1 MFNIFS
7 KKKKNQAPQ
16 LPQLD
21 DVKTAQE
28 GAAALEKEI
37 QYSAGNTPLTNAKT
51 DQQLNAQAKMPDPS
65 VNSSNQATQ
74 PAPQPS
80 NAALLNMP
88 NLDRS
93 EESVQ
98 PNLPNMNMPNANK
111 ATQPADSTPMPNMP
125 DMSQNQPASVQNTQ
139 VSDSTQDQVKT
150 GSQPNLNSGDAVAD
164 YEGESNSNLQQST
177 EPSADASDEVQYEPA
192 QQEQA
197 TTTQENPIEKKYAN
211 VKLTP
216 MDIYNKKFKKK
227 GRYGYDAQQVDDFLD
242 LVVQKYADALDE
254 NSDLKN
260 ENLQLQ
266 NKNKDL
272 KHDIAFVQEELSGMQ
287 DNYQKEVAKSN
298 KLEEKLK
305 AKPKTVPVANVD
317 MDEKKAEVNEI
328 IAKAHAYAAKIKEK
342 ARASVNT
349 NTNSQPSADES
360 EYYKQKVNILKS
372 NISNLKQRVSQY
384 SNNIQ
389 QSLQDEINNINNLS
403 DSLPKK
409 TINKQTVKHSSEL
422 QDTSHHLN
430 IDSDNLN
437 GVVSEDKPKNDN
449 AQQTTSL
456 SDLID
461 QTPSF

>member
-51 DQQLNAQAKMPDPS
+51 DQQLNAQA
-65 VNSSNQATQ
+65 
-74 PAPQPS
+74 
-80 NAALLNMP
+80 NMP

-177 EPSADASDEVQYEPA
+177 EPSADASDEVKYEPA

-305 AKPKTVPVANVD
+305 AKPKTVPAANVD

-360 EYYKQKVNILKS
+360 EYYKQKINILKN
-372 NISNLKQRVSQY
+372 NIGNLKQRVSQY

-389 QSLQDEINNINNLS
+389 QSLQDEINNLS

-409 TINKQTVKHSSEL
+409 TINNKPTVNQNFET
-422 QDTSHHLN
+422 QDTSHHMN
-430 IDSDNLN
+430 IDSDSLN
-437 GVVSEDKPKNDN
+437 GVVSEDKPKNDD

>member
-51 DQQLNAQAKMPDPS
+51 DQQLNAQA
-65 VNSSNQATQ
+65 
-74 PAPQPS
+74 
-80 NAALLNMP
+80 NMP

-305 AKPKTVPVANVD
+305 AKPKTVPAANVD

-372 NISNLKQRVSQY
+372 NISNLKQRVSEY

-389 QSLQDEINNINNLS
+389 QSLQDEINNLS

-409 TINKQTVKHSSEL
+409 TINNKPTVNQNFET
-422 QDTSHHLN
+422 QDTSHHMN
-430 IDSDNLN
+430 IDSDSLN
-437 GVVSEDKPKNDN
+437 GVVSEDKPKNDD

>member
-16 LPQLD
+16 LPQLN
-21 DVKTAQE
+21 DVNTAQE
-28 GAAALEKEI
+28 GASALEKEKEI

-51 DQQLNAQAKMPDPS
+51 DQQLNAQAKMPNPS

-74 PAPQPS
+74 PTLP
-80 NAALLNMP
+80 NMP
-88 NLDRS
+88 SLDRS

-98 PNLPNMNMPNANK
+98 PNLPNLNMPNANK
-111 ATQPADSTPMPNMP
+111 AAQPADSTPMPNMP
-125 DMSQNQPASVQNTQ
+125 DMSQNQPASAQNTQ

-150 GSQPNLNSGDAVAD
+150 GSQPNFSSGDAVAD
-164 YEGESNSNLQQST
+164 SEEESTSNLQQST
-177 EPSADASDEVQYEPA
+177 ELSADASDEVQYEPA

-260 ENLQLQ
+260 KNLQLQ

-305 AKPKTVPVANVD
+305 AMPKTVPAANID

-342 ARASVNT
+342 ARASVKT

-360 EYYKQKVNILKS
+360 EYYKQKINIVKN
-372 NISNLKQRVSQY
+372 NIGNLKQRVSQY

-389 QSLQDEINNINNLS
+389 QSLQDEINNLN

-409 TINKQTVKHSSEL
+409 TINKPAVNQSSET

-430 IDSDNLN
+430 IDSDSLN
-437 GVVSEDKPKNDN
+437 GVVSEDKPKNDD

>member
-305 AKPKTVPVANVD
+305 AKPKTVPAANVD

-342 ARASVNT
+342 ARASVNI

-372 NISNLKQRVSQY
+372 NISNLKQRVSEY

-389 QSLQDEINNINNLS
+389 QSLQDEINNLS

-409 TINKQTVKHSSEL
+409 TINNKPTVNQNFET
-422 QDTSHHLN
+422 QDTSHHMN
-430 IDSDNLN
+430 IDSDSLN
-437 GVVSEDKPKNDN
+437 GVVSEDKPKNDD

>member
-305 AKPKTVPVANVD
+305 AKPKTVPAANVD

-372 NISNLKQRVSQY
+372 NISNLKQRVSEY

-389 QSLQDEINNINNLS
+389 QSLQDEINNLS

-409 TINKQTVKHSSEL
+409 TINNKPTVNQNFET
-422 QDTSHHLN
+422 QDTSHHMN
-430 IDSDNLN
+430 IDSDSLN
-437 GVVSEDKPKNDN
+437 GVVSEDKPKNDD

>member
-16 LPQLD
+16 LPQLN
-21 DVKTAQE
+21 DVNTAQE
-28 GAAALEKEI
+28 GASALEKEKEI

-65 VNSSNQATQ
+65 VNSSDQATQ
-74 PAPQPS
+74 PAPQP
-80 NAALLNMP
+80 ALPNMP
-88 NLDRS
+88 KLDRS
-93 EESVQ
+93 EEPVQ
-98 PNLPNMNMPNANK
+98 PNLPNMNMPNADK

-150 GSQPNLNSGDAVAD
+150 GSQPNLNSGGAIAD
-164 YEGESNSNLQQST
+164 YEEESTSNLQQST

-260 ENLQLQ
+260 KNLQLQ

-305 AKPKTVPVANVD
+305 TKPKTVPAANVD

-360 EYYKQKVNILKS
+360 EYYKQKINILKN
-372 NISNLKQRVSQY
+372 NIGNLKQRVSQY

-389 QSLQDEINNINNLS
+389 QSLQDEINNLN

-409 TINKQTVKHSSEL
+409 TINKPAVNQSSET

-430 IDSDNLN
+430 IDSDSLN
-437 GVVSEDKPKNDN
+437 GVVSEDKPKNDD

>member
-16 LPQLD
+16 LPQLN
-21 DVKTAQE
+21 DVNTAQE
-28 GAAALEKEI
+28 GASALEKEKEI

-51 DQQLNAQAKMPDPS
+51 DQQLNAQAKMPNPS

-74 PAPQPS
+74 PALP
-80 NAALLNMP
+80 NMP
-88 NLDRS
+88 SLDRS

-98 PNLPNMNMPNANK
+98 PNLPNLNMPNANK

-125 DMSQNQPASVQNTQ
+125 DMSQNQPASAQNTQ

-150 GSQPNLNSGDAVAD
+150 GSQPNFSSGDAVAD
-164 YEGESNSNLQQST
+164 SEEESTSNLQQST
-177 EPSADASDEVQYEPA
+177 ELSADASDEVQYEPA

-260 ENLQLQ
+260 KNLQLQ

-305 AKPKTVPVANVD
+305 AKPKTVPAANVD

-328 IAKAHAYAAKIKEK
+328 IAKAHAYAAMIKEK

-360 EYYKQKVNILKS
+360 EYYKQKINIVKN
-372 NISNLKQRVSQY
+372 NIGNLKQRVSQY

-389 QSLQDEINNINNLS
+389 QSLQDEINNLN

-409 TINKQTVKHSSEL
+409 TINKPAVNQSSET

-430 IDSDNLN
+430 IDSDSLN
-437 GVVSEDKPKNDN
+437 GVVSEDKPKNDD

>member
-74 PAPQPS
+74 PALP
-80 NAALLNMP
+80 NMP
-88 NLDRS
+88 SLDRS

-98 PNLPNMNMPNANK
+98 PNLPNLNMPNANK

-125 DMSQNQPASVQNTQ
+125 DMSQNQPASAQNTQ

-150 GSQPNLNSGDAVAD
+150 GSQPNFSSGDAVAD
-164 YEGESNSNLQQST
+164 SEEESTSNLQQST
-177 EPSADASDEVQYEPA
+177 ELSADASDEVQYEPA

-260 ENLQLQ
+260 KNLQLQ

-298 KLEEKLK
+298 KLEEKLN
-305 AKPKTVPVANVD
+305 AMPKTVPAANID

-360 EYYKQKVNILKS
+360 EYYKQKINILK
-372 NISNLKQRVSQY
+372 NNMGNLKQRVSQY

-389 QSLQDEINNINNLS
+389 QSLQDEINNLN

-409 TINKQTVKHSSEL
+409 TINKPAVNQSSET

-437 GVVSEDKPKNDN
+437 GVVSEDKPKNDD

>member
-305 AKPKTVPVANVD
+305 TKPKTVPAANVD

-342 ARASVNT
+342 ARANVKT

-360 EYYKQKVNILKS
+360 EYYKQKINIVKN
-372 NISNLKQRVSQY
+372 NIGNLKQRVSQY

-409 TINKQTVKHSSEL
+409 TINKQTVKHSSES

-437 GVVSEDKPKNDN
+437 GVVSEDKPKNDD

>member
-16 LPQLD
+16 LPQLN
-21 DVKTAQE
+21 DVNTAQE
-28 GAAALEKEI
+28 GASALEKEKEI

-65 VNSSNQATQ
+65 VNSSDQATQ
-74 PAPQPS
+74 PAPQPV
-80 NAALLNMP
+80 LPNMP
-88 NLDRS
+88 KLDRS
-93 EESVQ
+93 EEPVQ
-98 PNLPNMNMPNANK
+98 PNLPNMNMPNADK

-150 GSQPNLNSGDAVAD
+150 GSQPNLNSGGAIAD
-164 YEGESNSNLQQST
+164 YEEESTSNLQQST

-260 ENLQLQ
+260 KNLQLQ

-287 DNYQKEVAKSN
+287 DNYQKEVEKSN

-305 AKPKTVPVANVD
+305 TKPKTVPAANVD

-372 NISNLKQRVSQY
+372 NISNLKQRVSEY

-389 QSLQDEINNINNLS
+389 QSLQDEINNLS

-409 TINKQTVKHSSEL
+409 TINNKPAVNQNSET
-422 QDTSHHLN
+422 QDTSHHMN
-430 IDSDNLN
+430 IDSDSLN
-437 GVVSEDKPKNDN
+437 GVVSEDKPKNDD